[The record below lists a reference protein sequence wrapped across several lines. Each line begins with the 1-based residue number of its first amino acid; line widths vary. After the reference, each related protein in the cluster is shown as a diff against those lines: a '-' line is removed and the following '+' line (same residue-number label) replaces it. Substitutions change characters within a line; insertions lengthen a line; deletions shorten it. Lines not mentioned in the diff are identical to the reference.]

1 MTKLSIRTVGLTDQG
16 KVRNNNED
24 AIWVDEAQG
33 LMIVADGMGGHKAG
47 EVASGMAVTTIRD
60 NFRQLLE
67 MRGNGEITDKH
78 LSAETNRLG
87 TCLGMANKMIFEA
100 AKRYPLD
107 SGMGTACTAGVIK
120 EDRLSLAHVGDTRCY
135 LIRRGEL
142 DQLTEDH
149 SLAAEQIRYGLIS
162 KDDEAARTNQ
172 NVLTRSLGIE
182 PEVRV
187 DLEEHPLL
195 PGDVLLLCS
204 DGLGKELTNA
214 QVLQTAME
222 TPEPEKLARRLI
234 EMANAAGGRDN
245 ITVAVCRVDKAG
257 LGEWFKSLFK
267 SLMGKKPEAAQEA
280 SGFSMEVILDA

>member
-1 MTKLSIRTVGLTDQG
+1 VTKLSIKTVGLTDQG

-24 AIWVDEAQG
+24 AVWVDEDLG

-47 EVASGMAVTTIRD
+47 EVASGLAVTTIRN
-60 NFRQLLE
+60 NFKQLLE
-67 MRGNGEITDKH
+67 THSNGEITDKH
-78 LSAETNRLG
+78 LSVETNSLG
-87 TCLGMANKMIFEA
+87 FCLRMANKMIFDA
-100 AKRYPLD
+100 AELYPQD

-120 EDRLSLAHVGDTRCY
+120 ENRLSLAHVGDTRCY

-149 SLAAEQIRYGLIS
+149 SLVAEQIKYGVIS
-162 KDDEAARTNQ
+162 KDDEAARINQ
-172 NVLTRSLGIE
+172 NILTRSLGTE

-187 DLEEHPLL
+187 DLEEHPLF

-257 LGEWFKSLFK
+257 FGEWFKSLFK
-267 SLMGKKPEAAQEA
+267 LLKGKKLEAARQA
-280 SGFSMEVILDA
+280 RGFSMEVILDA

>member
-1 MTKLSIRTVGLTDQG
+1 VTKLSIKTVGLTDQG

-24 AIWVDEAQG
+24 ALWVDADLG
-33 LMIVADGMGGHKAG
+33 LVIVADGMGGHRAG
-47 EVASGMAVTTIRD
+47 EVASGIAVTTIRD
-60 NFRQLLE
+60 NFKQLLE
-67 MRGNGEITDKH
+67 TDSTGEITDNRF
-78 LSAETNRLG
+78 SVETNRLG
-87 TCLGMANKMIFEA
+87 FCLGMANKMIFEA
-100 AKRYPLD
+100 ASRYPRN
-107 SGMGTACTAGVIK
+107 SGMGTACTAGVIR
-120 EDRLSLAHVGDTRCY
+120 ENRLSLAHVGDTRCY

-149 SLAAEQIRYGLIS
+149 SLVAEQIKYGLIS
-162 KDDEAARTNQ
+162 KDDAAARINQ
-172 NVLTRSLGIE
+172 NILTRSLGTE
-182 PEVRV
+182 PEVQV

-214 QVLQTAME
+214 QVLRTAME

-257 LGEWFKSLFK
+257 LGEWFKTLFK
-267 SLMGKKPEAAQEA
+267 SVK
-280 SGFSMEVILDA
+280 EVNPDA

>member
-24 AIWVDEAQG
+24 AIWVDEAEG

-67 MRGNGEITDKH
+67 THGTGEIADKH

-100 AKRYPLD
+100 AKRYPRD

-149 SLAAEQIRYGLIS
+149 SLVAEQIRYGLIS
-162 KDDEAARTNQ
+162 RDDEAARIDQ
-172 NVLTRSLGIE
+172 NVLTRSLGTE

-195 PGDVLLLCS
+195 PGDVLLFCS

-214 QVLQTAME
+214 QVLRTAME
-222 TPEPEKLARRLI
+222 TPEPDELARRLI

-267 SLMGKKPEAAQEA
+267 LRMGKKPEAAQEA